1 MKAMKAVG
9 WIENGEVRWLRQDQ
23 PAENTTLYVEVPEP
37 VEDREPIGYT
47 LEPIYEIRKGAI
59 ATAAFIL
66 CSSCRAPISGHGG
79 PRYNA
84 ICLKCADHLDFTNQ
98 LKGNQNV

>member
-1 MKAMKAVG
+1 MKAVG

-23 PAENTTLYVEVPEP
+23 PAENTTLFVEVPEP

-47 LEPIYEIRKGAI
+47 LEPIYEPRRGTIV
-59 ATAAFIL
+59 TQAFVL
-66 CSSCRAPISGHGG
+66 CSSCGGAISGSGG

-84 ICLKCADHLDFTNQ
+84 LCLRCIDKLAVFNK
-98 LKGNQNV
+98 LKQ

>member
-1 MKAMKAVG
+1 MKAVG
-9 WIENGEVRWLRQDQ
+9 WLEGGDIRWLGDRK
-23 PAENTTLYVEVPEP
+23 PADNVTLFVETPQV

-47 LEPIYEIRKGAI
+47 LEPIYAIRKGFV

-66 CSSCRAPISGHGG
+66 CNSCNGAISSNGG

-84 ICLKCADHLDFTNQ
+84 VCLKCVEHLNFTN
-98 LKGNQNV
+98 LVKGN

>member
-1 MKAMKAVG
+1 MKAVG

-23 PAENTTLYVEVPEP
+23 PAENTTLFVETPQV

-47 LEPIYEIRKGAI
+47 LEPIYAVRKGQI

-66 CSSCRAPISGHGG
+66 CHSCNTAISGSGG

-84 ICLKCADHLDFTNQ
+84 VCLKCAEHLNFTN
-98 LKGNQNV
+98 LIKGN

>member
-1 MKAMKAVG
+1 MKAVG

-23 PAENTTLYVEVPEP
+23 PAENTTLFVEVPEP

-47 LEPIYEIRKGAI
+47 LEPIYETRRGMI

-66 CSSCRAPISGHGG
+66 CSSCRGAISSMGG
-79 PRYNA
+79 PKYNA
-84 ICLKCADHLDFTNQ
+84 LCLRCIDKLDIFNK
-98 LKGNQNV
+98 LKQ